1 METIAALK
9 SVIHLE
15 HDEHKHPRNQGFA
28 SPMVIGIVAYA
39 FTLSAALGCMTLF
52 SVIA

>member
-9 SVIHLE
+9 SVIHLD

-39 FTLSAALGCMTLF
+39 FSLSLALGCVAIF
-52 SVIA
+52 SAIT